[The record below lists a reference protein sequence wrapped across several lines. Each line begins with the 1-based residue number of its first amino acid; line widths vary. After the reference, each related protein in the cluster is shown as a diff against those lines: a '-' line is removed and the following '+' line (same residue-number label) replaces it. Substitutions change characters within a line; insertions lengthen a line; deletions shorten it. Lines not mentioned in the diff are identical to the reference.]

1 MSTAM
6 KPIRSYSTR
15 VEADLDRIALEAEGI
30 ACVVVGVGTAWE
42 GGIEGVRLLVRGDD
56 EARATRILDER

>member
-6 KPIRSYSTR
+6 KPIRSYATR

-42 GGIEGVRLLVRGDD
+42 GGIEGVRLLVPDSD
-56 EARATRILDER
+56 APRAERILDER